1 MGEVIRFVSKS
12 ERERI
17 RLIRRARAIYE
28 SVFPSAPPVSEN
40 DKGRLARSIGGT
52 SADRSDGG
60 LP

>member
-28 SVFPSAPPVSEN
+28 SVFPSAPPVGEN
-40 DKGRLARSIGGT
+40 DKGRLARTIVGT
-52 SADRSDGG
+52 NADRSDGG
-60 LP
+60 LS